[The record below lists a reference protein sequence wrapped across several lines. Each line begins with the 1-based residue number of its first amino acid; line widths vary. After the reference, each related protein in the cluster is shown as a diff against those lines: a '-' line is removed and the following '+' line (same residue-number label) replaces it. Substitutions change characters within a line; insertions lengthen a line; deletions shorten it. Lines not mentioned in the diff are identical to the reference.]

1 LRTATWQPTAT
12 RDARL
17 LRGYPARIRT
27 ENNAPVSDRSAV
39 NVAPFQLSEK
49 LRCIHSITHFS
60 AIILSLPWRKQT
72 RATIR
77 RVKTLIPPAP
87 PASVLGE
94 RRGLRNPWLHQY
106 ARAPAREGNWRLLAQ
121 RQRRINK
128 RLAMV
133 SPLAAGVAFQLVL
146 VIAIC
151 EDRSP
156 VKPLSRS
163 PHLNTLSGSLSHR
176 SPGPDNCSCYPLPI
190 PCRCS

>member
-1 LRTATWQPTAT
+1 MREEPC
-12 RDARL
+12 DDS
-17 LRGYPARIRT
+17 
-27 ENNAPVSDRSAV
+27 VSDRSAV

-49 LRCIHSITHFS
+49 LRCIHSNHPLFCYHFVVALAKANPS
-60 AIILSLPWRKQT
+60 HNPPREDSDH
-72 RATIR
+72 
-77 RVKTLIPPAP
+77 PAP
-87 PASVLGE
+87 PASVLRE
-94 RRGLRNPWLHQY
+94 RRGFISTRGRLR
-106 ARAPAREGNWRLLAQ
+106 AQ

-151 EDRSP
+151 EDRPP

-163 PHLNTLSGSLSHR
+163 PHLNTLAGSLSHR